1 MEGIKK
7 LEIFPWG
14 RRGLF
19 CVLKCVTKNIRSHI
33 LVVEEKLVL

>member
-7 LEIFPWG
+7 LEIFLG
-14 RRGLF
+14 EGGDYF
-19 CVLKCVTKNIRSHI
+19 VYKKCVNRNIISHI